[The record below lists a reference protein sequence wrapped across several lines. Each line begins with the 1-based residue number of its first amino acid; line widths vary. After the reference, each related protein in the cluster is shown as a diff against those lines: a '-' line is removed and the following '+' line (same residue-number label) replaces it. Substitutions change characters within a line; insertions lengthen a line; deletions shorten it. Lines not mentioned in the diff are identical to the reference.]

1 MPDKFPLG
9 LQAHMRL
16 LAFLLLAASMVPGW
30 ITLSTIAPS

>member
-16 LAFLLLAASMVPGW
+16 LASGSVCSRLWTQAVDATPRL
-30 ITLSTIAPS
+30 